1 MPGYTL
7 AELAARV
14 GAEVVGEGE
23 LRVTGIRPL
32 EDAEPEHLSFYHNRR
47 YLEAARGSRAG
58 ALLVADPAPF
68 PGRTLLV
75 RREPYVALA
84 ELLELFHP
92 PPVPQAGVHPSAV
105 VAATAR
111 VGAGASVGPHVTIGE
126 GAVVGERAVLGPGCV
141 VGDGAEV
148 GADTVLRANVVI
160 EAGCRVG
167 ARCLLHAGVVI
178 GSDGYGFAS
187 AGGVHRKVPQV
198 GIAIVEDDVE
208 IGANCTVDRA
218 TLGET
223 RIGRGCK
230 LDNLVHVGHNV
241 EVGEHSLLVAQVGI
255 SGSTKLG
262 RHVVMAGQSG
272 AVGHIRIGDGTVVT
286 AKTGVTE
293 DTPPGAMVSG
303 FPSRPHKQW
312 LRALA
317 NLYGLEDL
325 RRAVKRLEALVSAGK
340 GPGDD

>member
-1 MPGYTL
+1 MPAYTL

-14 GAEVVGEGE
+14 GAEVVGDGS
-23 LRVTGIRPL
+23 LTVSGIRPL
-32 EDAEPEHLSFYHNRR
+32 EQAGPEHLSFYHNRR
-47 YLEAARGSRAG
+47 YLDAARASLAG
-58 ALLVADPAPF
+58 ALLVADAAPF
-68 PGRTLLV
+68 QGRTLLV
-75 RREPYVALA
+75 RRDPYLALA

-92 PPVPQAGVHPSAV
+92 SSAPPPGVHPSAV
-105 VAATAR
+105 VAASAR
-111 VGAGASVGPHVTIGE
+111 IGEGASVGPHVTVGE
-126 GAVVGERAVLGPGCV
+126 GAVVGERAVLGPGCAL
-141 VGDGAEV
+141 GEGAEV
-148 GADTVLRANVVI
+148 GAGTVLRANVVI

-167 ARCLLHAGVVI
+167 ARCLLHAGVVV
-178 GSDGYGFAS
+178 GSDGYGFATV
-187 AGGVHRKVPQV
+187 AGVHRKVPQV
-198 GIAIVEDDVE
+198 GTAIVEDDVE
-208 IGANCTVDRA
+208 IGANCTIDRA

-241 EVGEHSLLVAQVGI
+241 QVGEHSLLVAQVGI
-255 SGSTKLG
+255 SGSTRLG
-262 RHVVMAGQSG
+262 HHVVMAGQSG

-317 NLYGLEDL
+317 NLYGLEEL
-325 RRAVKRLEALVSAGK
+325 RRTVRRIEASLSAGG

>member
-1 MPGYTL
+1 MPAFTL
-7 AELAARV
+7 AQLAARV
-14 GAEVVGEGE
+14 GGDVVGEGE

-32 EDAEPEHLSFYHNRR
+32 EEAGPEHLSFYHNRR
-47 YLEAARGSRAG
+47 YLEAARASKAG
-58 ALLVADPAPF
+58 ALLVAEAALF

-75 RREPYVALA
+75 RRDPYVALA
-84 ELLELFHP
+84 ELLELFYP
-92 PPVPQAGVHPSAV
+92 APAPAPGVHPSAV
-105 VAATAR
+105 VAPSAR
-111 VGAGASVGPHVTIGE
+111 IGEGASVGPHVTVGE
-126 GAVVGERAVLGPGCV
+126 RVVVGERAVLGPGCV
-141 VGDGAEV
+141 LGEGAEV

-167 ARCLLHAGVVI
+167 ARCLLHAGVVV
-178 GSDGYGFAS
+178 GSDGYGFATV
-187 AGGVHRKVPQV
+187 GGVHRKVPQV
-198 GIAIVEDDVE
+198 GIVVIEDDVE
-208 IGANCTVDRA
+208 IGANCTIDRA
-218 TLGET
+218 ALGET

-241 EVGEHSLLVAQVGI
+241 QVGEHSLLVAQVGI

-262 RHVVMAGQSG
+262 HHVVMAGQSG

-317 NLYGLEDL
+317 NLYSLEEL
-325 RRAVKRLEALVSAGK
+325 RRTVKRLEASLSTG
-340 GPGDD
+340 GGLGDD

>member
-1 MPGYTL
+1 MPAFTL
-7 AELAARV
+7 AQLAARV
-14 GAEVVGEGE
+14 GGDVVGKGE

-32 EDAEPEHLSFYHNRR
+32 EEAGPEHLSFYHNRR
-47 YLEAARGSRAG
+47 YLEAARASKAG
-58 ALLVADPAPF
+58 ALLVAEAALF

-75 RREPYVALA
+75 RRDPYVALA
-84 ELLELFHP
+84 ELLELFYP
-92 PPVPQAGVHPSAV
+92 APAPAPGVHPSAV
-105 VAATAR
+105 VAPSAR
-111 VGAGASVGPHVTIGE
+111 IGEGASVGPHATVGE

-141 VGDGAEV
+141 VGEHAEV
-148 GADTVLRANVVI
+148 GDDTVLRANVVI

-167 ARCLLHAGVVI
+167 ARCLLHAGVVV
-178 GSDGYGFAS
+178 GSDGYGFATV
-187 AGGVHRKVPQV
+187 GGVHRKVPQV
-198 GIAIVEDDVE
+198 GIVVIEDDVE
-208 IGANCTVDRA
+208 IGANCTIDRA

-241 EVGEHSLLVAQVGI
+241 QVGEHSLLVAQVGI

-262 RHVVMAGQSG
+262 HHVVMAGQSG

-317 NLYGLEDL
+317 NLYSLEEL
-325 RRAVKRLEALVSAGK
+325 RRTVKRLEAALSTGG
-340 GPGDD
+340 GPGHD